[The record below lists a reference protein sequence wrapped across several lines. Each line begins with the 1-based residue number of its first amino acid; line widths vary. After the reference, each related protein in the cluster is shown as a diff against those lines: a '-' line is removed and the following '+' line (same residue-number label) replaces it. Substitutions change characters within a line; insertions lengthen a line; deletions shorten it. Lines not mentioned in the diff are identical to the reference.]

1 MTSPQA
7 CVHAPESVAGHLAPA
22 FIAAAATDTLEAV
35 LTRLRAAR
43 QGPVELVCLVD
54 GAGRLLGAMPL
65 TRLFAHGDACLGDI
79 ADPGY
84 PRVRPGDDQEH
95 AASVALHH
103 GVDAL
108 PVVDDDDRLVGVM
121 TAQSLLHVLRREHV
135 EDLHRLAGIAREEA
149 RSRHAIEDPPLRR
162 ARHRLPW
169 LMVGLAG
176 SGLATMVMA
185 AFESV
190 LTARVEIAFFI
201 PAIVYLADAVG
212 TQTEAIAV
220 RGLSLSRAG
229 IRVLLLSELRTG
241 LLIGAALGLLALV
254 LCYAG
259 FGDLRLAAAV
269 GTSILV
275 AGATAATLGLSMPWL
290 LARLDVDPA
299 FGSGPVATVLQ
310 DVLSILVYF
319 LVLRLFDV

>member
-1 MTSPQA
+1 MTSIQPTDR
-7 CVHAPESVAGHLAPA
+7 APESVASHLAPA
-22 FIAAAATDTLEAV
+22 YIAATASESAEAV
-35 LTRLRAAR
+35 LTRLRAER
-43 QGPVELVCLVD
+43 RGPVELVCLVD
-54 GAGRLLGAMPL
+54 GAGNLLGALPL
-65 TRLFAHGDACLGDI
+65 SRLLAHGDACLGDI

-95 AASVALHH
+95 AASLALRH

-108 PVVDDDDRLVGVM
+108 PVVEDGDRLVGVM
-121 TAQSLLHVLRREHV
+121 TARSLLEVLRREHV
-135 EDLHRLAGIAREEA
+135 EDLHRLAGIAREGA

-169 LMVGLAG
+169 LVVGLLG
-176 SGLATMVMA
+176 SGLATVVMA
-185 AFESV
+185 AFESE
-190 LTARVEIAFFI
+190 LAARVEIAFFI

-220 RGLSLSRAG
+220 RGLSLTRTG
-229 IRVLLLSELRTG
+229 IRSLLMSELRTG
-241 LLIGAALGLLALV
+241 LLIGAALGVLAIALS
-254 LCYAG
+254 YAG

-269 GTSILV
+269 GTSILL
-275 AGATAATLGLSMPWL
+275 AGTIASTLGLSMPWL
-290 LARLDVDPA
+290 LARFDVDPA

-319 LVLRLFDV
+319 HILGLFGV